1 MLFFLYKNNFYFVLK
16 RFQFL
21 LSVLANEGHPFS
33 RFSIGNINTL
43 METPKNLNL
52 DTYEALKK
60 FHHQYY
66 SSNIMTAVII
76 SNEDTKKL
84 EDIIVEKFKVV
95 SLPI

>member
-1 MLFFLYKNNFYFVLK
+1 MK

-52 DTYEALKK
+52 DTYEALKH
-60 FHHQYY
+60 FHKQYY
-66 SSNIMTAVII
+66 SANIMTAVII
-76 SNEDTKKL
+76 SNEDTKTL
-84 EDIIVEKFKVV
+84 EDMVIEKFKVF
-95 SLPI
+95 SLQIQV